1 LSAWKLTVRNG
12 PEVARLEFEDLDQ
25 AVAEVRRRAA
35 EVRAEGPLDSVS
47 MLRDFEPG
55 ERVHARLEVSG
66 KGLLRAPTAGVDV
79 MGDGRIV
86 PFAGG
91 LRRRELTP
99 RRGGDAF
106 DAVREELRSA
116 QR

>member
-25 AVAEVRRRAA
+25 ALAEVRRRAA
-35 EVRAEGPLDSVS
+35 EVLAEGPLEGVS

-66 KGLLRAPTAGVDV
+66 RGLLRAPTAGVDV

-99 RRGGDAF
+99 RRGGDPF